1 MERSG
6 VVGLPLNLGRPNVRP
21 KISRCLHWSSLL
33 DTKRGNKEREGE
45 DLKLKQAGENWQMA
59 HQSKGDGDRYFI
71 LLKGYLAT
79 VLAIELTKWFAIGR
93 VQPSAGVCH
102 PAFGPA

>member
-45 DLKLKQAGENWQMA
+45 ELKLKQAGANWQMA
-59 HQSKGDGDRYFI
+59 HQSKGDGDRI
-71 LLKGYLAT
+71 LLKYY
-79 VLAIELTKWFAIGR
+79 LAIELTIWSAIVR
-93 VQPSAGVCH
+93 VQPSAGV
-102 PAFGPA
+102 